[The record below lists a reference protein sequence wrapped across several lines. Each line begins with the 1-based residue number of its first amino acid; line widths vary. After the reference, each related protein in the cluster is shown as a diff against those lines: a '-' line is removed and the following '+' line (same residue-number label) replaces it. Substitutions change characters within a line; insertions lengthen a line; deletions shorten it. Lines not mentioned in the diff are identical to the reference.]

1 MPLTLRNVVLIV
13 GPNSLV
19 FLTVIVWLST
29 ALSLKKHRVPTP
41 FWIELIA
48 VTVFLPQLRNW
59 WLSVGYLPRPLLVG
73 HSLYGRLG
81 LALLPALIAVPGAF
95 LWRRLPGYIL
105 SIAGIVNS
113 ALLYVMMRYYVQMI
127 A

>member
-1 MPLTLRNVVLIV
+1 MLLALRNLVFIV

-19 FLTVIVWLST
+19 FLTVIVWLAT

-41 FWIELIA
+41 FWIELVA

-81 LALLPALIAVPGAF
+81 LALLPALIAVPSAL

-105 SIAGIVNS
+105 SIAGIVH
-113 ALLYVMMRYYVQMI
+113 LLLFYVMVRSYMQMI